1 MGIYDNKIVNNTI
14 YSELNLG
21 YKYYINIIN
30 KLFSKKTILCHY
42 EIFEMPFGHFILFI
56 YYKKSQ

>member
-30 KLFSKKTILCHY
+30 KLFSKKTIFL
-42 EIFEMPFGHFILFI
+42 PL
-56 YYKKSQ
+56 